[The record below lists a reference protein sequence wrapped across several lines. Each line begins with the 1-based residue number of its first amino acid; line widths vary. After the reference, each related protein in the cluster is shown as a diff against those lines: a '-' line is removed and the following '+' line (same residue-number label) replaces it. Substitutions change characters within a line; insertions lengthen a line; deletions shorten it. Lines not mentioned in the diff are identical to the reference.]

1 MADLTEFR
9 AGKQRTGS
17 PTAETG
23 CRFDVAGGV
32 IGTRKRRYGN
42 AGLGS
47 QVSVSVGCLTALQD
61 RGSVHGV
68 CTDFSIYR

>member
-32 IGTRKRRYGN
+32 IELERGVMATPDSDPKFQGP
-42 AGLGS
+42 
-47 QVSVSVGCLTALQD
+47 SVV
-61 RGSVHGV
+61 
-68 CTDFSIYR
+68 